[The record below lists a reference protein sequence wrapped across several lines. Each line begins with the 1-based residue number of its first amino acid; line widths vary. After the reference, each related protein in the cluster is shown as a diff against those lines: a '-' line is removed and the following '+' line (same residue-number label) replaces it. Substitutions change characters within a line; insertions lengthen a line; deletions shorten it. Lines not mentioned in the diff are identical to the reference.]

1 MAKTP
6 PWRIHFFAAMFH
18 QSQPNNSPGFY
29 CMDSDGLLFQTALV
43 STRPS
48 VPLRCP
54 AVMPAQS
61 IEPWTPVSIAS
72 ACVSWLTAETPLT
85 PLAPAT
91 APINR
96 RA

>member
-1 MAKTP
+1 
-6 PWRIHFFAAMFH
+6 
-18 QSQPNNSPGFY
+18 
-29 CMDSDGLLFQTALV
+29 MDSDGFLFQGAIDLA
-43 STRPS
+43 RPN

-54 AVMPAQS
+54 TVMPAQS
-61 IEPWTPVSIAS
+61 LEPWTPLSLAS
-72 ACVSWLTAETPLT
+72 ACVKWLTAETPLR